1 MMQLNILITGGTK
14 GVGFELVNHYASLGH
29 KVSVIAR
36 NKIHFSNQNICQYS
50 YDFYDVVTNP
60 AGLRSIIE
68 DIGDVDVLINNAA
81 FLKST
86 PLLLM
91 SDSDIYR
98 QYAVNV
104 IAPVLLS
111 KYCLRRCVKN
121 NFGRIVNISSM
132 AHKLT
137 VPGDSVYASS
147 KIALENLAV
156 SINKEF
162 TKYNI
167 SCNNIGISATKTG
180 MLKQITGSNPDAI
193 LAKVPHGRF
202 AKIDDIISAID
213 FFISKENRDF
223 GGQTLYLGGIA

>member
-1 MMQLNILITGGTK
+1 MLITGGTK
-14 GVGFELVNHYASLGH
+14 GIGLELVNHYSSAGH

-36 NKIHFSNQNICQYS
+36 SKVEFSNPNICQYV
-50 YDFYDVVTNP
+50 YDFNDVVTNP
-60 AGLRSIIE
+60 DGIRSVME

-91 SDSDIYR
+91 SDSDIFR
-98 QYAVNV
+98 QYSVNV

-111 KYCLRRCVKN
+111 KYCLRRFGKK

-147 KIALENLAV
+147 KIALENFAV
-156 SINKEF
+156 SVNKEF

-180 MLKQITGSNPDAI
+180 MLKQITGSNPEAI
-193 LAKVPHGRF
+193 LAKVPHGNF
-202 AKIDDIISAID
+202 AKICDIITAID
-213 FFISKENRDF
+213 FFINKENRDF

>member
-1 MMQLNILITGGTK
+1 MTQLNMLITGGTK
-14 GVGFELVNHYASLGH
+14 GVGLELVNHYASAGH
-29 KVSVIAR
+29 KVFVIAR
-36 NKIHFSNQNICQYS
+36 SKIEFANPNICQHS
-50 YDFYDVVTNP
+50 YDFADVVTNS
-60 AGLRSIIE
+60 AGLRSIID
-68 DIGDVDVLINNAA
+68 DIGDIDVLINNAA

-86 PLLLM
+86 PLMLM
-91 SDSDIYR
+91 PDSDICR

-104 IAPVLLS
+104 IAPALLS

-162 TKYNI
+162 IKYNI
-167 SCNNIGISATKTG
+167 SCNNIGVSATQTG
-180 MLKQITGSNPDAI
+180 MLKQITYSNPDTI
-193 LAKVPHGRF
+193 LAKVPHGKF
-202 AKIDDIISAID
+202 AKIEDIISAVD
-213 FFISKENRDF
+213 FFIGRKNRDF

>member
-1 MMQLNILITGGTK
+1 MLQLNILITGGTK
-14 GVGFELVNHYASLGH
+14 GVGLELVNHYSSLGH

-36 NKIHFSNQNICQYS
+36 SNIKFSQPNICQYS
-50 YDFYDVVTNP
+50 YDFFDVVTNP
-60 AGLRSIIE
+60 SGLRAIIDE
-68 DIGDVDVLINNAA
+68 IGDIDVLINNAA
-81 FLKST
+81 FLRST
-86 PLLLM
+86 PLMLM
-91 SDSDIYR
+91 SDADICR

-104 IAPVLLS
+104 IAPALLS

-147 KIALENLAV
+147 KIALESLAV

-162 TKYNI
+162 IKYNI

-180 MLKQITGSNPDAI
+180 MLKQITGSNPEAI

-213 FFISKENRDF
+213 FFINRENRDF

>member
-1 MMQLNILITGGTK
+1 MTQLNILITGGTK
-14 GVGFELVNHYASLGH
+14 GVGFELVNHYANLGH
-29 KVSVIAR
+29 RVSVIAR
-36 NKIHFSNQNICQYS
+36 NKVHFSNENICQYS
-50 YDFYDVVTNP
+50 YDLCDVGTNP
-60 AGLRSIIE
+60 SGLRSII
-68 DIGDVDVLINNAA
+68 DSIGDIDVLINNAA
-81 FLKST
+81 LLKST

-91 SDSDIYR
+91 SDSDIYK

-167 SCNNIGISATKTG
+167 SCNNIAISATQTG
-180 MLKQITGSNPDAI
+180 MLEQITGSNPEAI
-193 LAKVPHGRF
+193 LSKVPHGRF
-202 AKIDDIISAID
+202 AKIADIVAAID
-213 FFISKENRDF
+213 FFIDKANRDF
-223 GGQTLYLGGIA
+223 GGQTLYLGGVA

>member
-1 MMQLNILITGGTK
+1 MQLNMLITGGTK
-14 GVGFELVNHYASLGH
+14 GIGLELVNHYSNVGH

-36 NKIHFSNQNICQYS
+36 TKVQFSNSNVCQYA
-50 YDFYDVVTNP
+50 YDFNDVVTNP
-60 AGLRSIIE
+60 SGIRSIME

-91 SDSDIYR
+91 SDSDICR
-98 QYAVNV
+98 QYSVNV

-111 KYCLRRCVKN
+111 RHCLRRFSKN

-137 VPGDSVYASS
+137 MPGDSVYASS
-147 KIALENLAV
+147 KIALENFAV
-156 SINKEF
+156 SVNKEF

-167 SCNNIGISATKTG
+167 SCNNIGVSATKTG
-180 MLKQITGSNPDAI
+180 MLKQITGSNPEAI
-193 LAKVPHGRF
+193 LSKVPHGRF
-202 AKIDDIISAID
+202 AKINDIISAID
-213 FFISKENRDF
+213 FFINRENRDF